1 MNRTF
6 DFYEYAAFIIP
17 GAVLTLGV
25 MVLFPEARALFSKEG
40 GVTFGDLGIFV
51 ITAYAVGQLIQG
63 IGNFIES
70 VVYWPFGG
78 KASERALAGKFLSP
92 EQYKRVM
99 EALKADAK
107 IARDISM
114 CSAVEYPAIVGMMYG
129 RVLASG
135 KVARLDAFN
144 GSYGLMRGLAA
155 TFAVLLVLAVVLAK
169 DWVVIGVLAFVAS
182 LALQRMN
189 RYNSNYTKEL
199 FTQYLLLPAEP
210 TIDLKKTP
218 AV

>member
-25 MVLFPEARALFSKEG
+25 MLFFPEARALFSKEG
-40 GVTFGDLGIFV
+40 GVTFGELGIFV
-51 ITAYAVGQLIQG
+51 IVAYAAGQLIQG
-63 IGNFIES
+63 IGNLIEA
-70 VVYWPFGG
+70 VLYWPFGG
-78 KASERALAGKFLSP
+78 KASERALAGKVLSP
-92 EQYKRVM
+92 EQYKKVA
-99 EALKADAK
+99 EALKADPK
-107 IARDISM
+107 IARDISS
-114 CSAVEYPAIVGMMYG
+114 CGAAEYPAIVGMMYG

-135 KVARLDAFN
+135 KVARVDAFN

-155 TFAVLLVLAVVLAK
+155 AFTVLLVVAVVLAK
-169 DWVVIGVLAFVAS
+169 GWVVIGVLVLLAG

-189 RYNSNYTKEL
+189 RYNGTYTKEL

-210 TIDLKKTP
+210 AK
-218 AV
+218 